1 MFKLDALLQN
11 FQLRER
17 LASNIMSKRCSI
29 CQNLYEICESCEQS
43 SRRLVGCV
51 ELKVEGF
58 YDNGGFEGDAPEHK
72 VVESGSWLREES
84 SKKVDEK

>member
-17 LASNIMSKRCSI
+17 LAANIMSRRCSI
-29 CQNLYEICESCEQS
+29 CQNLYEICEQS

-58 YDNGGFEGDAPEHK
+58 HDNGGFEGDAPEHR

-84 SKKVDEK
+84 SKKVDDK